1 MTVGMLAQALELGL
15 QATPEVRPICRISWT
30 EHTWVP
36 QVDCCTRQG
45 TSWVGPSERLAK
57 MMMKHE
63 SKLGQRLKGYVEAGQ
78 RSVYVC

>member
-1 MTVGMLAQALELGL
+1 MKQAYPWWLSSSSL
-15 QATPEVRPICRISWT
+15 W
-30 EHTWVP
+30 WV
-36 QVDCCTRQG
+36 QVDCWNKQG

-78 RSVYVC
+78 HSVYVC

>member
-1 MTVGMLAQALELGL
+1 M
-15 QATPEVRPICRISWT
+15 
-30 EHTWVP
+30 
-36 QVDCCTRQG
+36 QVDCWNKQG

-78 RSVYVC
+78 PSVYVC